1 MNRTNYVLS
10 QDEWFYLCLLSGA
23 TTLFGLENA
32 LEGLDLLETRQRWE
46 KVSGWL
52 KSKHILTEED
62 EDQLYIEHDYAA
74 IAEIL
79 SFPDQVFACL
89 VEKNGAVSMEFIH
102 CRAGMFTRL
111 TGEET
116 CEVQLCTG
124 REEAIAM
131 LRKQFLLSD
140 CEQEAFYPLPATE
153 ANYALALAGAGEQG
167 AATVLWQ
174 KLGIDRQTSED
185 LAEAFGPQSD
195 CRVIAGYHLA
205 FGEEAEA
212 LFTCVRTEKG
222 TWMLGMMPERSQALL
237 FRRKPLSALEQL
249 FAFPS
254 MLGKGGERLGT
265 EGRSGPH

>member
-1 MNRTNYVLS
+1 M
-10 QDEWFYLCLLSGA
+10 
-23 TTLFGLENA
+23 FGLENV
-32 LEGLDLLETRQRWE
+32 LDGLDLQEARQRWE
-46 KVSGWL
+46 KVSGRL

-62 EDQLYIEHDYAA
+62 EDQLYIERNYAA
-74 IAEIL
+74 IAKIL
-79 SFPDQVFACL
+79 SFPDQVFAFL
-89 VEKNGAVSMEFIH
+89 VEKNGEVSMEFIH

-111 TGEET
+111 AGEGT
-116 CEVQLCTG
+116 CEVQFCTG

-131 LRKQFLLSD
+131 LREQFLLSD
-140 CEQEAFYPLPATE
+140 CEQEISYRLPATE

-167 AATVLWQ
+167 AATALLQ
-174 KLGIDRQTSED
+174 KLGIDAQTSSD

-205 FGEEAEA
+205 SGEEAES
-212 LFTCVRTEKG
+212 LFTCARTEKG
-222 TWMLGMMPERSQALL
+222 TWMLGMMPERDQVLL

-254 MLGKGGERLGT
+254 MLAKGGERLGT

>member
-23 TTLFGLENA
+23 TTLFGLENVPD
-32 LEGLDLLETRQRWE
+32 GLDLQDARQRWE
-46 KVSGWL
+46 KVSGRL

-62 EDQLYIEHDYAA
+62 EDQLYIERDYAA

-140 CEQEAFYPLPATE
+140 CEQEAFYPLPAAE

-185 LAEAFGPQSD
+185 LAEASLWATVRLPGH
-195 CRVIAGYHLA
+195 CRIP
-205 FGEEAEA
+205 
-212 LFTCVRTEKG
+212 
-222 TWMLGMMPERSQALL
+222 LGFWR
-237 FRRKPLSALEQL
+237 
-249 FAFPS
+249 
-254 MLGKGGERLGT
+254 G
-265 EGRSGPH
+265 GRSAVYLCANRKRNLDAGDDAGAKSGPFVSAQTAFRP